1 MMRLGNKE
9 ATAHQARKA
18 RFASARRDCGGLA
31 TWSYGLQPSGFQGG
45 IGPGGR
51 APLA

>member
-9 ATAHQARKA
+9 ATAHQARQA
-18 RFASARRDCGGLA
+18 RFASARDCAGLA